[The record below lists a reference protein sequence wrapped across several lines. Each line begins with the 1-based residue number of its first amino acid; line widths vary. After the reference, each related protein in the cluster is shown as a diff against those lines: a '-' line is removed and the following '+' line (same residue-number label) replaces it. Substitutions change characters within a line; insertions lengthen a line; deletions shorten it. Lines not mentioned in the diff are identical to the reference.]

1 MIRVLLADDQPLVR
15 MGLRVLLDSEDDIEV
30 VGEASRGEQA
40 VEMAAS
46 LRPHVVLMDVRMPG
60 VDGIE
65 ATRRIAGNPRLD
77 HVRVVI
83 LTTFENDE
91 YIFKGLRAGAVGFL
105 VKDIEPTGLLE
116 AVRVVAAGDGL
127 LSPTVTRRLIEEYV
141 DHSGDPVHFP
151 GMEHLTERE
160 REVLVLVARGLSN
173 NEIAGSL
180 YCSPATVKTH
190 VSRIMTKLA
199 ARDRVRLV
207 IVAYESKLVLPGRQ
221 TGRGR

>member
-15 MGLRVLLDSEDDIEV
+15 MGLRTLLDSEDDIEV
-30 VGEASRGEQA
+30 VGEASRGDQA
-40 VEMAAS
+40 VAMTVA

-65 ATRRIAGNPRLD
+65 ATRRIAGNPLLD

-91 YIFKGLRAGAVGFL
+91 YIFTGLRAGAVGFL

-116 AVRVVAAGDGL
+116 AVRVVAAGDAL
-127 LSPTVTRRLIEEYV
+127 LSPAVTRRLIEEYV
-141 DHSGDPVHFP
+141 DRSGDPVHFP
-151 GMEHLTERE
+151 ELRSLTERE

-173 NEIAGSL
+173 NEVADSL
-180 YCSPATVKTH
+180 RCSPATAKTH

-207 IVAYESKLVLPGRQ
+207 VIAYESGLVRPGW
-221 TGRGR
+221 TAG

>member
-65 ATRRIAGNPRLD
+65 ATRRIAGNPRLH